1 MTTQP
6 EDFRR
11 RPPAPLPP
19 RALNLP
25 TPTETTLGNGL
36 RVVLVEQERLPLVS
50 FRLAF
55 RTGDAFDPPELPGL
69 ADMLSDMLVE
79 GTQTRTSRQIAEHVA
94 RFGAML
100 SAGASSDY
108 TTVAA
113 SSLSAFAEE
122 VIGLLADVALRPSF
136 PEDELDLTKANAQ
149 QNLIAQRAQPSFLA
163 SEAVARV
170 LFGEHPY
177 SVVSPTPESL
187 EALTRERLLGQH
199 RAKFV
204 PNNAVLLIAGDVRR
218 DSMLARVEELFGG
231 WQPGEVEEPRF
242 PAPPELKGRTVY
254 VVNRPGSAQ
263 TNIVVANRGL
273 RRTDPDY
280 FPVLVMHTILGGT
293 ASARLFMN
301 LREDKG
307 YTYGAYTQ
315 LDARRY
321 AGSFRATAEVR
332 TPVTGASLKEIF
344 YELGRIRDE
353 DVSEKELSDAKSY
366 LTGIF
371 PIRLETQEGLV
382 EQLLQIR
389 MHDLPPDYLE
399 TYRDRIMRVSLADV
413 RRVANQYVTPDGGA
427 AVVLV
432 GDAAEVR
439 EQAAPH
445 ADRVEDFDAS
455 AGRAAAG
462 GV

>member
-11 RPPAPLPP
+11 QPPASLPP
-19 RALNLP
+19 RPLNLP
-25 TPTETTLGNGL
+25 APTETMLENGL
-36 RVVLVEQERLPLVS
+36 RVVVVEQERLPLVS

-69 ADMLSDMLVE
+69 ADLLSDMLAE
-79 GTQTRTSRQIAEHVA
+79 GTETRTSRQIAEEVA
-94 RFGAML
+94 RYGATL

-113 SSLSAFAEE
+113 SSLAAYAEE
-122 VIGLLADVALRPSF
+122 VLELLADVALRPSF
-136 PEDELDLTKANAQ
+136 PEDELNLVKANAQ

-187 EALTRERLLGQH
+187 EALTRERLLSQH

-218 DSMLARVEELFGG
+218 DSLLARVEELFGG
-231 WQPGEVEEPRF
+231 WSPGEVEDPRF
-242 PAPPELKGRTVY
+242 PSPPTLEGRAVY

-263 TNIVVANRGL
+263 TNIVVANRGI

-280 FPVLVMHTILGGT
+280 FAVLVMHTILGGT

-301 LREDKG
+301 LREEKG
-307 YTYGAYTQ
+307 YTYGAYSQ

-344 YELGRIRDE
+344 YELERIRSE
-353 DVSEKELSDAKSY
+353 DVSEKELTDAKSY
-366 LTGIF
+366 LAGIF

-382 EQLLQIR
+382 EQLLQMR
-389 MHDLPPDYLE
+389 MHNLAPDYLD
-399 TYRDRIMRVSLADV
+399 TYRERIMRVTREDV
-413 RRVANQYVTPDGGA
+413 RRVANLYVTPDNA

-432 GDAAEVR
+432 GDATEVR
-439 EQAAPH
+439 EQAAPY
-445 ADRVEDFDAS
+445 ADRIEDFDAS
-455 AGRAAAG
+455 ARGAAA
-462 GV
+462 V

>member
-1 MTTQP
+1 
-6 EDFRR
+6 
-11 RPPAPLPP
+11 
-19 RALNLP
+19 
-25 TPTETTLGNGL
+25 
-36 RVVLVEQERLPLVS
+36 
-50 FRLAF
+50 
-55 RTGDAFDPPELPGL
+55 
-69 ADMLSDMLVE
+69 MLS
-79 GTQTRTSRQIAEHVA
+79 R
-94 RFGAML
+94 
-100 SAGASSDY
+100 
-108 TTVAA
+108 
-113 SSLSAFAEE
+113 
-122 VIGLLADVALRPSF
+122 
-136 PEDELDLTKANAQ
+136 
-149 QNLIAQRAQPSFLA
+149 
-163 SEAVARV
+163 
-170 LFGEHPY
+170 
-177 SVVSPTPESL
+177 
-187 EALTRERLLGQH
+187 H

-204 PNNAVLLIAGDVRR
+204 PNNAVLLVAGDILR
-218 DSMLARVEELFGG
+218 DSVLARVEELFGS

-242 PAPPELKGRTVY
+242 PAPPELEGRTIY

-307 YTYGAYTQ
+307 YTYGAYSQ

-321 AGSFRATAEVR
+321 SGSFRATAEVR

-353 DVSEKELSDAKSY
+353 DVSEKELTDAKSY
-366 LTGIF
+366 LAGIF

-389 MHDLPPDYLE
+389 MHDLPPAYLE
-399 TYRDRIMRVSLADV
+399 TYRDNILKVTREDV
-413 RRVANQYVTPDGGA
+413 RRVANQYVTPDSA

-439 EQAAPH
+439 EQASP
-445 ADRVEDFDAS
+445 RTPTAS
-455 AGRAAAG
+455 RTLTRARAARQPIEFKELKS
-462 GV
+462 

>member
-11 RPPAPLPP
+11 QPPTPLPP

-25 TPTETTLGNGL
+25 TPTETTLANGL
-36 RVVLVEQERLPLVS
+36 SVVLVEQERLPLVS
-50 FRLAF
+50 IRLAF

-69 ADMLSDMLVE
+69 ADIMSDMLVE
-79 GTQTRTSRQIAEHVA
+79 GTETRTSRQIAEHVA
-94 RFGAML
+94 RFGATL

-113 SSLSAFAEE
+113 SSLASFAEE
-122 VIGLLADVALRPSF
+122 VMALLADVALRPSF
-136 PEDELDLTKANAQ
+136 PEDELDLVKANAQ

-163 SEAVARV
+163 SEAVARL

-187 EALTRERLLGQH
+187 EALTRERMLIQH
-199 RAKFV
+199 RVKFV
-204 PNNAVLLIAGDVRR
+204 PNNAVLLVAGDIRR
-218 DSMLARVEELFGG
+218 DSVLARVEELFGS

-242 PAPPELKGRTVY
+242 PAPPELEGRAVY

-280 FPVLVMHTILGGT
+280 FPMLVMHTILGGT

-301 LREDKG
+301 LREEKG
-307 YTYGAYTQ
+307 YTYGAYSQ

-353 DVSEKELSDAKSY
+353 DVSEKELTDAKSY
-366 LTGIF
+366 LAGIF

-389 MHDLPPDYLE
+389 MHDLPADYLE
-399 TYRDRIMRVSLADV
+399 MYRDRIMRVTLGDV
-413 RRVANQYVTPDGGA
+413 RRMANQYVTPDSA

-439 EQAAPH
+439 EQAAPY

-462 GV
+462 RV